1 MVRPTLSCDFQF
13 LEREFACVYRDGAVI
28 FYLSTTNEV
37 GESAM
42 FMGEE
47 MDEWDP
53 L

>member
-1 MVRPTLSCDFQF
+1 
-13 LEREFACVYRDGAVI
+13 
-28 FYLSTTNEV
+28 LSTTNEV

-53 L
+53 LWKVKNATFKEYVDSEPT